1 MRHSA
6 KTNTQQQSSQQA
18 TASTSYQ
25 HEETEQEEEE
35 EEEEEV
41 AFIEQV
47 INSTAYMT
55 PSMSLVTIVYNA
67 MGLTFTIA

>member
-25 HEETEQEEEE
+25 HEETEQEEEQ
-35 EEEEEV
+35 EEV

-47 INSTAYMT
+47 INNTAYMT